1 MKLRVL
7 IVEDAEPMTIVLQH
21 ILTEI
26 GLEVV
31 GIADTGEK
39 AVDMAKT
46 LQPDLITLDTVLP
59 DIIGID
65 VLKSVKRFGITSKVI
80 FISAAGSHKLIE
92 EAMEA
97 GADAYLLKPINADK
111 IERKIKEVFET
122 KHIN

>member
-31 GIADTGEK
+31 GIAETGEK

-65 VLKSVKRFGITSKVI
+65 VLKSVKRFGIKSKVI

-111 IERKIKEVFET
+111 IDSKIKEIFS
-122 KHIN
+122 